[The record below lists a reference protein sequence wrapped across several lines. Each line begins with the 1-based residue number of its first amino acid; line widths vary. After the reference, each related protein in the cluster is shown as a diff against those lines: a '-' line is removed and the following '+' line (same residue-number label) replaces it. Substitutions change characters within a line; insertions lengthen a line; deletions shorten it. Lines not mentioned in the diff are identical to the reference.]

1 MAGAPRV
8 PGCWFRWLGTFCI
21 CTVRAVWPKGPILV
35 ATNKNSERSHMP
47 TISQRAQ
54 TMPASPIRKLVPY
67 AEAAQQRGTKV
78 YFLNIGQPDIET
90 PPAYWSAI
98 TEAQPKVLAYSHSAG
113 VHSLRQAIA
122 DYYQRIGQGITTDQ
136 VIVTTGA
143 SEALNFVFAAC
154 LNPDDE
160 VIIPEPFYAN
170 YNSFSI
176 ASSVKVRPLPTR
188 IEEDFALPPIEA
200 FEALITPRTKAI
212 LICNPGNPTGI
223 LYSQAELDKLKAIA
237 LKHDLFLIA
246 DEVYREFAYD
256 GLPHH
261 SVLSLAG
268 AEQHV
273 IVTDSISKRFS
284 ACGARI
290 GCVVSRNEAVMTA
303 VMKLAQARLSP
314 PTLGQ
319 IGAEAVYGLPPSFYD
334 GVAAEYA
341 ARRDLMLDLLRR
353 MDGVV
358 VPPVNGAFY
367 AMVQLPVDD
376 SEAFCQWMLESF
388 AYEGQTL
395 MMAPGG
401 GFYSTPGHGRD
412 EVRIAYVLN
421 QDDLRQAMYCLQ
433 AGLAAYPQRTAEQ
446 RGLLAKD
453 LT

>member
-1 MAGAPRV
+1 
-8 PGCWFRWLGTFCI
+8 
-21 CTVRAVWPKGPILV
+21 
-35 ATNKNSERSHMP
+35 
-47 TISQRAQ
+47 
-54 TMPASPIRKLVPY
+54 
-67 AEAAQQRGTKV
+67 
-78 YFLNIGQPDIET
+78 
-90 PPAYWSAI
+90 
-98 TEAQPKVLAYSHSAG
+98 VLAYSHSAG
-113 VHSLRQAIA
+113 NATLRQAIA
-122 DYYQRIGQGITTDQ
+122 DYYGRLGQEITTDE

-154 LNPDDE
+154 LNPEDE

-176 ASSVKVRPLPTR
+176 ASNVKVKPLATS
-188 IEEDFALPPIEA
+188 IEEDFALPSIEA

-223 LYSQAELDKLKAIA
+223 LYQQEELEKLQAIA
-237 LKHDLFLIA
+237 MKHDLFLIA

-290 GCVVSRNEAVMTA
+290 GCVVSRNQAVMNS

-319 IGAEAVYGLPPSFYD
+319 IGAEAVYSLPQSFYD
-334 GVAAEYA
+334 GIAAEYM
-341 ARRDLMLDLLRR
+341 ARRDLMLSLLRQ
-353 MDGVV
+353 MNGVV
-358 VPPVNGAFY
+358 VPQVNGAFY
-367 AMVQLPVDD
+367 AMVKLPVDD

-388 AYEGQTL
+388 DHEGKTL
-395 MMAPGG
+395 MMAPGA
-401 GFYSTPGHGRD
+401 GFYSTPGHGQD

-421 QDDLRQAMYCLQ
+421 QTDLRQAMLCLQ
-433 AGLAAYPQRTAEQ
+433 AGLAAYPGRKVEQ
-446 RGLLAKD
+446 SAQLAQ
-453 LT
+453 